1 MKGSAYIHNAYIH
14 TYIMKGSAY
23 IHTYSNY
30 IHTLTGLALVNVWT
44 DMEWKVD
51 AGQNKQLEFAH
62 QVRGDG
68 LQRI

>member
-1 MKGSAYIHNAYIH
+1 
-14 TYIMKGSAY
+14 MKGSAY